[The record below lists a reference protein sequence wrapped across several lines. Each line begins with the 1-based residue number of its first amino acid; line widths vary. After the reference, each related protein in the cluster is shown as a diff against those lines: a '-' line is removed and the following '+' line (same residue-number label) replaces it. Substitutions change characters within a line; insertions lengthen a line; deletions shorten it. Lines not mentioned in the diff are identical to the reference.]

1 MATCTTAGCPC
12 KNLYTDWDIGHRGGN
27 CEDCG
32 HWKTN
37 HLRQA
42 PAASGTQVI
51 ILCPNTYYPCCELL
65 NFIEQLHRINFYFT
79 YYLILLYSHLFVLKF
94 IAFYN

>member
-42 PAASGTQVI
+42 PAASG
-51 ILCPNTYYPCCELL
+51 NYPVSKYVLSLL
-65 NFIEQLHRINFYFT
+65 
-79 YYLILLYSHLFVLKF
+79 
-94 IAFYN
+94 